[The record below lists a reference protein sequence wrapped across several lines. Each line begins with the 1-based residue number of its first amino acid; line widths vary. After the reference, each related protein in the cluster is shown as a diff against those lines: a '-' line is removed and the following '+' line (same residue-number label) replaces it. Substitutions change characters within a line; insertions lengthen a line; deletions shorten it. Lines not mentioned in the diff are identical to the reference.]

1 MVMIKK
7 MNRGEG
13 IMDIILY
20 STHCPQCMI
29 LENLLKKA
37 NISYVEEN
45 DANKM
50 IEMRFV
56 SVPMFQV
63 GDQIMNMKEAMA
75 WIKEYNNME
84 D

>member
-50 IEMRFV
+50 IEMGFV

-75 WIKEYNNME
+75 WIKEYNHME

>member
-50 IEMRFV
+50 IEMGFV
-56 SVPMFQV
+56 SVPMLQV
-63 GDQIMNMKEAMA
+63 GNQIMNMKEAMA

>member
-50 IEMRFV
+50 IEMGFV
-56 SVPMFQV
+56 SVPMLQV
-63 GDQIMNMKEAMA
+63 GGQIMNMKEAMT
-75 WIKEYNNME
+75 WIKEYNNTE
-84 D
+84 G

>member
-1 MVMIKK
+1 MYDFRKLVKK
-7 MNRGEG
+7 SKH
-13 IMDIILY
+13 II
-20 STHCPQCMI
+20 CRR
-29 LENLLKKA
+29 
-37 NISYVEEN
+37 N

-50 IEMRFV
+50 IEMGFV

>member
-1 MVMIKK
+1 

-50 IEMRFV
+50 IEMGFV

-63 GDQIMNMKEAMA
+63 CDQIMNMKEAMA

>member
-1 MVMIKK
+1 M
-7 MNRGEG
+7 G
-13 IMDIILY
+13 
-20 STHCPQCMI
+20 
-29 LENLLKKA
+29 
-37 NISYVEEN
+37 
-45 DANKM
+45 
-50 IEMRFV
+50 FV